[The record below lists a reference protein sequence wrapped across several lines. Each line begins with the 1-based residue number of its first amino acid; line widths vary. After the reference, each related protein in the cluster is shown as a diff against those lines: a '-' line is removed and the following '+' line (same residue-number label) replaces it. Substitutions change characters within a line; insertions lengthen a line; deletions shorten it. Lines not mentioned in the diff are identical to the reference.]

1 MLQQSSVES
10 RKSSVTP
17 PRQRVTSRNTS
28 RTSLQDSLRDSAM
41 PEISPEVPE
50 RVVAL
55 VQEMLGAM
63 QRRNSLANACPE
75 SAPPAPEKAKTA
87 VLNIWDFAGQAV
99 YYTTHQVAGRGY
111 DERGRGSGV

>member
-1 MLQQSSVES
+1 M
-10 RKSSVTP
+10 
-17 PRQRVTSRNTS
+17 
-28 RTSLQDSLRDSAM
+28 RDSM

-63 QRRNSLANACPE
+63 QRRNSLTSTPPG
-75 SAPPAPEKAKTA
+75 SASVEEKAKTV

-99 YYTTHQVAGRGY
+99 YYTTHQVMR
-111 DERGRGSGV
+111 DEDRVKRNVCVRVSGGGGGGGGARVHIR

>member
-1 MLQQSSVES
+1 M
-10 RKSSVTP
+10 
-17 PRQRVTSRNTS
+17 
-28 RTSLQDSLRDSAM
+28 RDSM

-63 QRRNSLANACPE
+63 QRRNSLTSTPLG
-75 SAPPAPEKAKTA
+75 SASVEEKAKTV

-99 YYTTHQVAGRGY
+99 YYTTHQVMR
-111 DERGRGSGV
+111 DEDRVKRNVCVGGGVGG